1 MDSVRVSSENKR
13 QWRRLLPVV
22 LVASAV
28 ALAGCSAV
36 QKGAE
41 SIKDAGKS
49 DTGRSKVGD
58 CINVIEGSM
67 INSKTEPVDCAS
79 PKAVY
84 KVAKHSSAKAEC
96 AADYTSYEETL
107 NGASMAYLCLAP
119 NFQTGACYH
128 ESMMTG
134 YQYAECGSTNASF
147 QVLTRIDGQ
156 SDENLCGPEADKVI
170 TLTEQ
175 PTTFCLKD
183 L

>member
-1 MDSVRVSSENKR
+1 MQVSSVGTR
-13 QWRRLLPVV
+13 RWWRLIPVA
-22 LVASAV
+22 VAVFAL
-28 ALAGCSAV
+28 ALAGCSVV
-36 QKGAE
+36 QKGAD

-49 DTGRSKVGD
+49 ETGRSKVGD

-119 NFQTGACYH
+119 NFQPGACYH

-134 YQYAECGSTNASF
+134 YQYAECGTSNASF

-156 SDENLCGPEADKVI
+156 SDENLCGEEADKVI